1 MMVIAPRSRLE
12 NTSEDWSSL
21 LASLREL
28 TEWVGDTITI
38 TITITMMRIQ
48 DMTISKIIQI

>member
-38 TITITMMRIQ
+38 TMMRIQ
-48 DMTISKIIQI
+48 DMTLSKIKQI

>member
-1 MMVIAPRSRLE
+1 MMETVHYDMMVASHRSRLE

-28 TEWVGDTITI
+28 TEWVGNNLDSNNPDS
-38 TITITMMRIQ
+38 M
-48 DMTISKIIQI
+48 SCVF

>member
-1 MMVIAPRSRLE
+1 MMETVHYDMMVASHRSRLE

-28 TEWVGDTITI
+28 TEWVSSDYHP
-38 TITITMMRIQ
+38 TMR
-48 DMTISKIIQI
+48 THRVGG